1 MTFTSNKNTHLNP
14 SQGLLKL
21 IEANAPFWGAEAE
34 VIRSYWDSQV
44 RTIETDRKWLTH
56 QVYKEYWN
64 GVHPYLNLF
73 NEQLPQATSQEQ
85 RNKLMNLSE
94 IVYEEVEHF
103 VMFADLFQKL
113 DGNDYTMTPDELK
126 ATGEW
131 AENDA
136 LVELRRK
143 HFEESPEIGQRAISF
158 SEGGYCALFTEGK
171 KLEGRGGFED
181 ALAEVCRRIYDDE
194 FNHMLLGIIETD
206 SEQLTDEDWDTL
218 ERFTTAQMRQRVL
231 MRNAQFSH
239 PVSDERM
246 QDLLAG
252 KAQPVV
258 FDFGYAEQL
267 LSKQAA

>member
-1 MTFTSNKNTHLNP
+1 MTLSNEKITRLNP
-14 SQGLLKL
+14 SRGLLKL

-34 VIRSYWDSQV
+34 VIRSYWNSPI

-64 GVHPYLNLF
+64 GVRPYLDLF
-73 NEQLPQATSQEQ
+73 NEQLPQAAGHEQ
-85 RNKLMNLSE
+85 RNKLMKLSE
-94 IVYEEVEHF
+94 IVHEEVEHF
-103 VMFADLFQKL
+103 VMFADLFQQL
-113 DGNDYTMTPDELK
+113 DGNDYAMTPDELR
-126 ATGEW
+126 AAGEW

-136 LVELRRK
+136 LVELRR
-143 HFEESPEIGQRAISF
+143 HHLAESPEIGQRAMSF

-171 KLEGRGGFED
+171 KLAGRGGFED

-206 SEQLTDEDWDTL
+206 SEQLTDEDWNTL
-218 ERFTTAQMRQRVL
+218 ERFTTAQMRQRVE

-239 PVSDERM
+239 PVSTERM

-252 KAQPVV
+252 KAQAIV
-258 FDFGYAEQL
+258 FDFSYAERL
-267 LSKQAA
+267 LNKQAA